1 MAKAMAATLLCTIV
15 RISDVWGRCAAG
27 SIFNLYR
34 NMRCMPRT
42 NHVASWPS
50 FSLYDPFAPAL
61 GAEVN
66 NAASRVYA
74 VEGSCFVL
82 APCATVSQ
90 AMIDELCDRPDKHA
104 LLHVGG
110 GYAAI
115 YGPDGSSIAEKLPPE
130 QEGLLIAEI
139 DLGAIGVAK
148 NAADPAGHYSRPDVT
163 RLLLNKKPLRRV
175 EEFSLPLDSVAPEE
189 QEQGATALRPSQ
201 AA

>member
-1 MAKAMAATLLCTIV
+1 MCPA
-15 RISDVWGRCAAG
+15 
-27 SIFNLYR
+27 
-34 NMRCMPRT
+34 
-42 NHVASWPS
+42 WPG

-90 AMIDELCDRPDKHA
+90 AMIDELCDRPDKNA

-110 GYAAI
+110 GFAAI
-115 YGPDGSSIAEKLPPE
+115 YGPDGSQIGDKLAPD

-148 NAADPAGHYSRPDVT
+148 NWAADPRGHYSRPT
-163 RLLLNKKPLRRV
+163 I
-175 EEFSLPLDSVAPEE
+175 
-189 QEQGATALRPSQ
+189 
-201 AA
+201 AAAAQHKAIPASRAVRAAGGYL

>member
-1 MAKAMAATLLCTIV
+1 MYAQNEQV
-15 RISDVWGRCAAG
+15 
-27 SIFNLYR
+27 
-34 NMRCMPRT
+34 
-42 NHVASWPS
+42 HVASWPS

-110 GYAAI
+110 GHAAI
-115 YGPDGSSIAEKLPPE
+115 YGPDGSSIAEKLP
-130 QEGLLIAEI
+130 QDAEGLLIAEI
-139 DLGAIGVAK
+139 DLAAIGVAK

-163 RLLLNKKPLRRV
+163 RLLLNRKRQRRV
-175 EEFSLPLDSVAPEE
+175 EEFSLPVDTVVALEEE
-189 QEQGATALRPSQ
+189 QPATPARPSQ